1 MKKAEVE
8 QGAKGYLCLRVLLMS
23 IISINGIT
31 AGGK

>member
-8 QGAKGYLCLRVLLMS
+8 QGAKGCLCLQVQLMS

-31 AGGK
+31 AGRK